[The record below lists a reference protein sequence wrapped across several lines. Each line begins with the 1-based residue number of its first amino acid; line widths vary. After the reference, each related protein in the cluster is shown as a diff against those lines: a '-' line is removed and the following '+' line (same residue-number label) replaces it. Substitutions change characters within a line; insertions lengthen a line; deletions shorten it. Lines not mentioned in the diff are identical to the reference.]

1 MSYENARPRGDS
13 KIRRSNSFSVRSQQS
28 IVMRWRSTRAELGQE
43 EEIGMFD
50 RYQALHQATVL
61 EGTVSL
67 QFIVLR
73 DCIIVIVSG
82 GTEGTLAGRDCIWP

>member
-1 MSYENARPRGDS
+1 MRP
-13 KIRRSNSFSVRSQQS
+13 
-28 IVMRWRSTRAELGQE
+28 RSTRAERGQKE
-43 EEIGMFD
+43 ETGMFD
-50 RYQALHQATVL
+50 RYQTLHQATVL

-82 GTEGTLAGRDCIWP
+82 GTEGTLARRDCIWP